1 MPSPGTGASTCATRG
16 SPAISGPL
24 DETCDCPACTRFT
37 RAYIRHLVNQNEL
50 LGLRLLSLHNLRFL
64 IELTRGARDAIEC
77 GGFAS
82 YKRDRLERLQ
92 WPDS

>member
-1 MPSPGTGASTCATRG
+1 M
-16 SPAISGPL
+16 
-24 DETCDCPACTRFT
+24 
-37 RAYIRHLVNQNEL
+37 NQNEL

-64 IELTRGARDAIEC
+64 IELTRGARDAIDR
-77 GGFAS
+77 GVFAS